1 MSNTVKIKNKKK
13 KNEIKI
19 NYKLWAIIFGVFVGV
34 IVIGAVWASFHWG
47 VGFGTIG
54 SDPMTSEEAA
64 TAASQI
70 ANMGGTDAVVLTP
83 EELEKMGITT
93 DGTENAEG
101 AEDAEGAAA
110 DSAAKDA
117 ASGEA
122 GADGAEADKAESN

>member
-64 TAASQI
+64 AAASQI

-101 AEDAEGAAA
+101 AEGAAA
-110 DSAAKDA
+110 DSAA
-117 ASGEA
+117 E
-122 GADGAEADKAESN
+122 DGAEADKAESN

>member
-19 NYKLWAIIFGVFVGV
+19 NYKLWAIIFGAFVGV

-64 TAASQI
+64 AAASQI

-101 AEDAEGAAA
+101 AEGAAA
-110 DSAAKDA
+110 DSAA
-117 ASGEA
+117 E
-122 GADGAEADKAESN
+122 DGAEADKAESN